1 MINEAERVIRALVR
15 TRQEKREHGDGERS
29 QESRDEITV
38 RSERTRVEAFDGS
51 LCVSGHCVPT
61 IDLETVIGG

>member
-38 RSERTRVEAFDGS
+38 RSERTRVEVIHWRGS
-51 LCVSGHCVPT
+51 CAQV
-61 IDLETVIGG
+61 

>member
-1 MINEAERVIRALVR
+1 VIRALVR

-38 RSERTRVEAFDGS
+38 RSERTRVE
-51 LCVSGHCVPT
+51 
-61 IDLETVIGG
+61 VIHWRGCCAQV